1 VLVGRERGELTVG
14 FDILGLGD
22 MLGVQMSDWGARAT
36 VDWLFTGLVL
46 RGYRIYGMS
55 VENVK
60 IGYGGCTPVSLYG
73 GGSVGATIRRWFIL
87 LGGATF
93 VGLGGVRWEVEI

>member
-1 VLVGRERGELTVG
+1 MQLRIGFSLVWLT
-14 FDILGLGD
+14 
-22 MLGVQMSDWGARAT
+22 
-36 VDWLFTGLVL
+36 
-46 RGYRIYGMS
+46 GYKIYGMS

-60 IGYGGCTPVSLYG
+60 IGYGGCTLVFLYG
-73 GGSVGATIRRWFIL
+73 RGSVGATIRRWFIL